1 MGRRIL
7 IPRAAIDRLAAVG
20 GNNGHRSGAWLTRRC
35 SFPTAYEDAA
45 VVVSAASRTLRRQLR
60 ALVWMTLEE
69 VALDAVAEGDR
80 LVARTSARQVA
91 ERLGVAP
98 GTAAGALG
106 VLRDRG
112 LLVLER
118 EQGPVGRFGL
128 SVYVLGPL
136 AGLAV
141 VPPRAAR
148 HTWHRHRWGS
158 RTWTVLIVGVWPG
171 HRGRTTHGRAT
182 SAAVPAVPR
191 PGDA

>member
-1 MGRRIL
+1 MSVS
-7 IPRAAIDRLAAVG
+7 DS
-20 GNNGHRSGAWLTRRC
+20 N
-35 SFPTAYEDAA
+35 EDAA

-91 ERLGVAP
+91 ERLGVDP

-141 VPPRAAR
+141 VPPRAGRPHVASPSLGKPHVDSADRRGMAR
-148 HTWHRHRWGS
+148 P
-158 RTWTVLIVGVWPG
+158 PG
-171 HRGRTTHGRAT
+171 GRTAHGRAT